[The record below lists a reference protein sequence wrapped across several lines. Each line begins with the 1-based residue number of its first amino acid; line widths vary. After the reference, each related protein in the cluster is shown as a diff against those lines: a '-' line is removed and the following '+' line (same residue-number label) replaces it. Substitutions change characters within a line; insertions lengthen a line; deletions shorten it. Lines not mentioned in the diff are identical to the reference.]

1 MGGLF
6 GNVFDVAIKPQL
18 SVHLHSQN
26 VDGVLEW
33 ERNTIAAQLPL
44 SC

>member
-6 GNVFDVAIKPQL
+6 GNVFDVTIKPQL

-26 VDGVLEW
+26 FDGFLEW
-33 ERNTIAAQLPL
+33 ERNAIEAQLSL